1 MNQKLDEKDL
11 AILALVQRDAKLT
24 AREIAKNIN
33 TPITTIFS
41 KIKRMEQLG
50 IIKGYK
56 AILDSSKL
64 DRGIGAFILV
74 SVSYGIEG
82 SQIDVATEMAR
93 FPEVQEVQIITGDW
107 DILIKL
113 KARDVDSIGKFVI
126 DKLRQV
132 KGIQKTLTSVII
144 ATSKETTEISLT

>member
-11 AILALVQRDAKLT
+11 AILLLVQRDAKLT

-33 TPITTIFS
+33 IPITTVFS

-56 AILDSSKL
+56 AILDSNKL

-113 KARDVDSIGKFVI
+113 RARDVDSIGKFVI

-144 ATSKETTEISLT
+144 ATSKETTEISLA